1 MTQTSQQGGQQP
13 QTQLTSQN
21 ATALKRMQ
29 EETTQQ
35 IMERVTGW
43 QETGEVVLPKGY
55 HVGNAIKLAWLYL
68 QTVENLQHQKA
79 IDYCTKDSI
88 CNALLNMVINGEYPQ
103 KHCYFIMYGNRLEWQ
118 ERYLGKLMRAKRDT
132 EIGKVNAQVIYEGD
146 EFVYTID
153 ENGEKQLV
161 KHVPNLANI
170 DNTKILAAYA
180 VVINK
185 DGSRH
190 IEVMTRTQI
199 QKAWEQGAMK
209 GKSGAHTNFTD
220 QMCMKTVIQRACKIA
235 LDSNADPGDD
245 DDPNHY
251 DEATAEREAA
261 QGRQAIDAEAVEVKD
276 EQVATPAP
284 KGLEANASYIDMSNT
299 QQPAAEPAPAA
310 NANAN
315 ANAGTGAS
323 RACPLP

>member
-1 MTQTSQQGGQQP
+1 MTQTPQQGGQQP

-118 ERYLGKLMRAKRDT
+118 ERYLGKLMRTKRDT

-185 DGSRH
+185 DGTRH

-235 LDSNADPGDD
+235 LDSTADPGDD

-276 EQVATPAP
+276 EQVAAPAP

-310 NANAN
+310 NANA
-315 ANAGTGAS
+315 GTGAS

>member
-1 MTQTSQQGGQQP
+1 MTQTPQQGGQQP

-185 DGSRH
+185 DGTRH

-235 LDSNADPGDD
+235 LDSTADPGDD

-276 EQVATPAP
+276 EQVAAPAP

-310 NANAN
+310 NA
-315 ANAGTGAS
+315 GTGAS

>member
-185 DGSRH
+185 DGTRH

-235 LDSNADPGDD
+235 LDSTADPGDD
-245 DDPNHY
+245 DDPNLY

-276 EQVATPAP
+276 EQVAAPAP

-310 NANAN
+310 NANA
-315 ANAGTGAS
+315 GTGAS

>member
-118 ERYLGKLMRAKRDT
+118 ERYLGKLMRAKRDA

-185 DGSRH
+185 DGTRH

-235 LDSNADPGDD
+235 LDSTADPGDD

-276 EQVATPAP
+276 EQVAAQAP

-310 NANAN
+310 NANA
-315 ANAGTGAS
+315 GTGAS

>member
-185 DGSRH
+185 DGTRH
-190 IEVMTRTQI
+190 IEVMTKTQI

-209 GKSGAHTNFTD
+209 GNSGAHKNFTD

-235 LDSNADPGDD
+235 LDSTADPGDD

-276 EQVATPAP
+276 EQVAAPAP

-310 NANAN
+310 NANA
-315 ANAGTGAS
+315 GTGAS

>member
-35 IMERVTGW
+35 IMDRVTGW

-185 DGSRH
+185 DGTRH

-235 LDSNADPGDD
+235 LDSTADPGDD

-261 QGRQAIDAEAVEVKD
+261 QGRQAIDAEAVEVKG
-276 EQVATPAP
+276 EQVDAPAP

-310 NANAN
+310 NANA
-315 ANAGTGAS
+315 GTGAS

>member
-1 MTQTSQQGGQQP
+1 MTQTPQQRGQQP

-43 QETGEVVLPKGY
+43 QETGEVILPKGY

-185 DGSRH
+185 DGTRH

-235 LDSNADPGDD
+235 LDSTADPGDD

-251 DEATAEREAA
+251 DEAKAA

-276 EQVATPAP
+276 EQVAAPAP

-310 NANAN
+310 NANA
-315 ANAGTGAS
+315 GTGAS

>member
-185 DGSRH
+185 DGTRH

-235 LDSNADPGDD
+235 LDSTADPGDD

-261 QGRQAIDAEAVEVKD
+261 QGRQAIDAEAVEVKG
-276 EQVATPAP
+276 EKVAAPAP

-310 NANAN
+310 NANA
-315 ANAGTGAS
+315 GTGAS

>member
-1 MTQTSQQGGQQP
+1 MTQTSQQGGTQQP

-21 ATALKRMQ
+21 QTALKRMQ

-35 IMERVTGW
+35 ILDKVNCW

-185 DGSRH
+185 DGTRH

-235 LDSNADPGDD
+235 LDSTADPGDD

-276 EQVATPAP
+276 EQVAEPAP

-310 NANAN
+310 NANA
-315 ANAGTGAS
+315 GTGAS

>member
-1 MTQTSQQGGQQP
+1 MTQTPQQGGQQP

-185 DGSRH
+185 DGTRH

-235 LDSNADPGDD
+235 LDSTADPGDD

-276 EQVATPAP
+276 EQVAAPAP

-299 QQPAAEPAPAA
+299 QQPATEPAPA
-310 NANAN
+310 AN

>member
-185 DGSRH
+185 DGTRH

-235 LDSNADPGDD
+235 LDSTADPGDD

-261 QGRQAIDAEAVEVKD
+261 QGRQAIDAETVEIKD
-276 EQVATPAP
+276 EQVAAPAP

-299 QQPAAEPAPAA
+299 QQPSAEPAPA
-310 NANAN
+310 AN

>member
-1 MTQTSQQGGQQP
+1 MTQTPQQGGQQP

-185 DGSRH
+185 DGTRH

-235 LDSNADPGDD
+235 LDSTADPGDD

-261 QGRQAIDAEAVEVKD
+261 QGRLAIDAEAVEVKD
-276 EQVATPAP
+276 EQVAAPAP

-310 NANAN
+310 NANA
-315 ANAGTGAS
+315 GTGAS

>member
-1 MTQTSQQGGQQP
+1 MTQTPQQGGQQP

-21 ATALKRMQ
+21 ATALTRMQ

-185 DGSRH
+185 DGTRH

-235 LDSNADPGDD
+235 LDSTADPGDD

-276 EQVATPAP
+276 EQVAAPAP

-310 NANAN
+310 NANA
-315 ANAGTGAS
+315 GTGAS

>member
-1 MTQTSQQGGQQP
+1 MTQTSQYGGQQP

-185 DGSRH
+185 DGTRH

-235 LDSNADPGDD
+235 LDSTADPGDD

-261 QGRQAIDAEAVEVKD
+261 QGRQAIDAEAVEIKD
-276 EQVATPAP
+276 EQVAAPAP

-299 QQPAAEPAPAA
+299 QQPSAEPAPA
-310 NANAN
+310 AN

>member
-1 MTQTSQQGGQQP
+1 MTQTPQQGGQQP

-185 DGSRH
+185 DGTRH
-190 IEVMTRTQI
+190 IEVMTKTQI

-235 LDSNADPGDD
+235 LDSTADPGDD

-276 EQVATPAP
+276 EQVAAPAP

-310 NANAN
+310 NANA
-315 ANAGTGAS
+315 GTGAS

>member
-235 LDSNADPGDD
+235 LDSTADPGDD

-276 EQVATPAP
+276 EQVAAPAP

-310 NANAN
+310 NANA
-315 ANAGTGAS
+315 GTGAS

>member
-1 MTQTSQQGGQQP
+1 MAQTLQQGGQQP

-35 IMERVTGW
+35 IMDRVTGW

-185 DGSRH
+185 DGTRH

-235 LDSNADPGDD
+235 LDSTADPGDD

-261 QGRQAIDAEAVEVKD
+261 QGRQAIDAEAVEIKD
-276 EQVATPAP
+276 EQVAAPAP

-299 QQPAAEPAPAA
+299 QQPSAEPAPA
-310 NANAN
+310 AN

>member
-132 EIGKVNAQVIYEGD
+132 EIEKVNAQVIYEGD

-185 DGSRH
+185 DGTRH

-235 LDSNADPGDD
+235 LDSTADPGDD

-261 QGRQAIDAEAVEVKD
+261 QGRQAIDAEAVEVKG
-276 EQVATPAP
+276 ERVAAPAP

-310 NANAN
+310 NANA
-315 ANAGTGAS
+315 GTGAS

>member
-1 MTQTSQQGGQQP
+1 MTQISQQGGQQP

-185 DGSRH
+185 DGTRH

-235 LDSNADPGDD
+235 LDSTADPGDD

-276 EQVATPAP
+276 EQVAAPAP

-310 NANAN
+310 NANA
-315 ANAGTGAS
+315 GTGAS

>member
-185 DGSRH
+185 DGTRH

-235 LDSNADPGDD
+235 LDSTADPGDD

-276 EQVATPAP
+276 EQVAAPAP

-299 QQPAAEPAPAA
+299 QQPAAEAAPA
-310 NANAN
+310 AN

>member
-1 MTQTSQQGGQQP
+1 MAQTLQQGGQQP

-35 IMERVTGW
+35 IMDRVTGW

-185 DGSRH
+185 DGTRH

-235 LDSNADPGDD
+235 LDSTADPGDD

-261 QGRQAIDAEAVEVKD
+261 QGRLAIDAEAVEVKD
-276 EQVATPAP
+276 EQVAAPAP

-310 NANAN
+310 NANA
-315 ANAGTGAS
+315 GTGAS

>member
-185 DGSRH
+185 DGTRH

-209 GKSGAHTNFTD
+209 GKSGAHTNFSD

-235 LDSNADPGDD
+235 LDSTADPGED

-276 EQVATPAP
+276 EQVAAPAS

-310 NANAN
+310 NANA
-315 ANAGTGAS
+315 GTGAS

>member
-132 EIGKVNAQVIYEGD
+132 EIGKINAQVIYEGD

-185 DGSRH
+185 DGTRH

-235 LDSNADPGDD
+235 LDSTADPGDD
-245 DDPNHY
+245 DDQNHY

-261 QGRQAIDAEAVEVKD
+261 QGRQAIDAEAVEVKG
-276 EQVATPAP
+276 EQVAAPAP

-310 NANAN
+310 NANA
-315 ANAGTGAS
+315 GTGSS

>member
-185 DGSRH
+185 DGTRH

-235 LDSNADPGDD
+235 LDSTADPGDD

-261 QGRQAIDAEAVEVKD
+261 QGRQAIDAEAVEIKD
-276 EQVATPAP
+276 EQVAAPAP

-299 QQPAAEPAPAA
+299 QQPSAEPAPAA
-310 NANAN
+310 NANAR
-315 ANAGTGAS
+315 TGAS

>member
-29 EETTQQ
+29 EEATQQ

-185 DGSRH
+185 DGTRH

-235 LDSNADPGDD
+235 LDSTADPGDD
-245 DDPNHY
+245 DDPSHY

-276 EQVATPAP
+276 EQVAAPAP

-299 QQPAAEPAPAA
+299 QQPAAEPAPAPA
-310 NANAN
+310 AN

>member
-132 EIGKVNAQVIYEGD
+132 EIEKVNAQVIYEGD

-185 DGSRH
+185 DGTRH
-190 IEVMTRTQI
+190 IEVMTKTQI

-235 LDSNADPGDD
+235 LDSTADPGDD

-261 QGRQAIDAEAVEVKD
+261 QGRQAIDAEAVEVND
-276 EQVATPAP
+276 EQVAAPAP

-310 NANAN
+310 NANA
-315 ANAGTGAS
+315 GTGAS

>member
-1 MTQTSQQGGQQP
+1 MTQTPQQGGQQP

-185 DGSRH
+185 DGTRH
-190 IEVMTRTQI
+190 IEVMTKTQI

-235 LDSNADPGDD
+235 LDSTADPGDD

-276 EQVATPAP
+276 EQVAAPAP

-310 NANAN
+310 NT
-315 ANAGTGAS
+315 NAGTGAS

>member
-35 IMERVTGW
+35 IMDRVTGW

-132 EIGKVNAQVIYEGD
+132 EIEKVNAQVIYEGD

-185 DGSRH
+185 DGTRH

-235 LDSNADPGDD
+235 LDSTADPGDD
-245 DDPNHY
+245 DDTNHY

-261 QGRQAIDAEAVEVKD
+261 QGRQTIDAEAVEVKG
-276 EQVATPAP
+276 EQVAAPAP

-310 NANAN
+310 NANA
-315 ANAGTGAS
+315 GTGAS

>member
-1 MTQTSQQGGQQP
+1 MTQARQQGGQQP

-185 DGSRH
+185 DGTRH
-190 IEVMTRTQI
+190 IEVMTKTQI

-235 LDSNADPGDD
+235 LDSTADPGDD

-276 EQVATPAP
+276 EQVAAPAP

-310 NANAN
+310 NANA
-315 ANAGTGAS
+315 GTGAS

>member
-1 MTQTSQQGGQQP
+1 MTQTLQQGGQQP

-21 ATALKRMQ
+21 ATALKLMQ

-35 IMERVTGW
+35 IMDRVTGW

-185 DGSRH
+185 DGTRH

-199 QKAWEQGAMK
+199 QKAWEQGPMK

-235 LDSNADPGDD
+235 LDSTAGPGDD

-276 EQVATPAP
+276 EQVAAPAP

-310 NANAN
+310 NANA
-315 ANAGTGAS
+315 GTGAS

>member
-185 DGSRH
+185 DGTRH

-235 LDSNADPGDD
+235 LDSTADPGDD

-261 QGRQAIDAEAVEVKD
+261 QGRQTIDAEAVEVKD
-276 EQVATPAP
+276 EQVAAQAP
-284 KGLEANASYIDMSNT
+284 KGIEANASYIDMSNT

-310 NANAN
+310 NANA
-315 ANAGTGAS
+315 GTGAS

>member
-1 MTQTSQQGGQQP
+1 MTQTPQQGEQQP

-185 DGSRH
+185 DGTRH

-235 LDSNADPGDD
+235 LDSTADPGDD

-261 QGRQAIDAEAVEVKD
+261 QGRLAIDAEAVEVKD
-276 EQVATPAP
+276 EQVAAPAP

-310 NANAN
+310 NANA
-315 ANAGTGAS
+315 GTGAS

>member
-1 MTQTSQQGGQQP
+1 MTQTPQQGGQQP

-35 IMERVTGW
+35 IMERVTDW

-185 DGSRH
+185 DGTRH
-190 IEVMTRTQI
+190 IEVMTKTQI

-209 GKSGAHTNFTD
+209 GNSGAHKNFTD

-235 LDSNADPGDD
+235 LDSTADPGDD
-245 DDPNHY
+245 DDGPNHY

-276 EQVATPAP
+276 EQVAAPAP

-310 NANAN
+310 NANA
-315 ANAGTGAS
+315 GTGAS

>member
-1 MTQTSQQGGQQP
+1 MAQTLQQGGQQP

-79 IDYCTKDSI
+79 IDYCTNDSI

-185 DGSRH
+185 DGTRH

-235 LDSNADPGDD
+235 LDSTADPGDD

-276 EQVATPAP
+276 EQVAAPAP

-310 NANAN
+310 NANA
-315 ANAGTGAS
+315 GTGAS

>member
-185 DGSRH
+185 DGTRH

-235 LDSNADPGDD
+235 LDSTADPGDD

-276 EQVATPAP
+276 EQVAALAP
-284 KGLEANASYIDMSNT
+284 KGLEANASYIDMSTT
-299 QQPAAEPAPAA
+299 QQPAAEPAPAD
-310 NANAN
+310 NANE
-315 ANAGTGAS
+315 GTGAS

>member
-1 MTQTSQQGGQQP
+1 MTQTPQQGGQQP

-185 DGSRH
+185 DGTRH

-235 LDSNADPGDD
+235 LDSTADPGDD
-245 DDPNHY
+245 DDQNHY

-276 EQVATPAP
+276 EQVAAPAP

-310 NANAN
+310 NANA
-315 ANAGTGAS
+315 GTGAS